1 MVVHERYLRPPFS
14 GPQLSVAAFHE
25 PSETGAFDLRSV
37 QAPNGLRGDF
47 VGQSF
52 WAHVGRLNAKMEV
65 GARRSGDKGDTG
77 DSIYGNSLGL

>member
-65 GARRSGDKGDTG
+65 GRAEVVTKVTQVTAFTET
-77 DSIYGNSLGL
+77 L